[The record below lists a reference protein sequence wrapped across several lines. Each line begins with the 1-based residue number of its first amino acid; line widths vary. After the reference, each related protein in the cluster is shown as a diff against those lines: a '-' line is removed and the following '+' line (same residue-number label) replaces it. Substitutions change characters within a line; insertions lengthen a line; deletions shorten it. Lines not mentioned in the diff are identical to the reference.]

1 MISLHR
7 SAILATATAVPFT
20 TAEATAAATGICG
33 RYTRHYLRQV
43 MLARRV
49 VRRNIASAIKAGHL
63 LQANEHATLAHSLGV
78 QAVLMIRAG
87 ARCNRTGHTI
97 HVIH

>member
-20 TAEATAAATGICG
+20 VAEATAAATGICG
-33 RYTRHYLRQV
+33 RSTRHYLHQLCV
-43 MLARRV
+43 ARRV
-49 VRRNIASAIKAGHL
+49 VRRNLKAAIAAGHY
-63 LQANEHATLAHSLGV
+63 LQASEHATLAHSIGV
-78 QAVLMIRAG
+78 QIVLMIRAG

-97 HVIH
+97 HVCH